1 MFPVMDDLRPPD
13 PPADLRGSDADK
25 PNPPTVPVEREPNTR
40 LPTHILDALAIMTL
54 RGLRYADMAT
64 AVGVPQNTVE
74 ALVREGKNA
83 EFQALLE
90 GYRKRML
97 ASTTTVQQDL
107 MELVPTGVVAVRR
120 ALEQDR
126 DPKLAKDTAW
136 ELMDRVFPKPQDK
149 SDVNVNVGF
158 QNVQTQVEIN
168 QAFVE
173 VGTKFGELLTT
184 LSKQD
189 PDRHVRTGVDALPS
203 AYEIPQEAKEV
214 SDVDSGTPARGGNG
228 SA

>member
-1 MFPVMDDLRPPD
+1 MPD
-13 PPADLRGSDADK
+13 PRDTPTPTAPDLRGADAER
-25 PNPPTVPVEREPNTR
+25 PNPPAVAAAREPGTR

-64 AVGVPQNTVE
+64 AVGVPQATVE
-74 ALVREGKNA
+74 KLVRDGHNK
-83 EFQALLE
+83 EFQGLLD

-126 DPKLAKDTAW
+126 DLRLAKDTAW
-136 ELMDRVFPKPQDK
+136 ELMDRVFPRPQDK

-158 QNVQTQVEIN
+158 QSVQTQVEIN

-173 VGTKFGELLTT
+173 VGTKFGQLLET

-189 PDRHVRTGVDALPS
+189 PNRHVRTGVDALPS
-203 AYEIPQEAKEV
+203 AYEVPTEAT
-214 SDVDSGTPARGGNG
+214 DVEPTGPASRRGNG